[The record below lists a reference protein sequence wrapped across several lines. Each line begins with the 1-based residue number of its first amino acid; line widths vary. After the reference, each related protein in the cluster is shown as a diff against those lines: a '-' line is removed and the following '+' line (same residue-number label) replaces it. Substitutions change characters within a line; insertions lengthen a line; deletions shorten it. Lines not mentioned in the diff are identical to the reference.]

1 VKSLTDIMARDGRPM
16 AVPSGAITRTDGS
29 ADSPLLIKPHTHPA
43 DTSDYRPISHPAL
56 RKWKWLGKEGEKDV
70 LVEGELLI
78 HPDLYKRLKNTLG
91 TSALNN
97 VPIIKAVGE
106 FQAIVKQFMLSF
118 SPFHFV
124 QEGTHAIGHKVNPF
138 KVTEIDMEDP
148 ATRELVNAG
157 LMLAN
162 WNAKAEFGE
171 GLTASGMEKL
181 LSHIGLGKLGK
192 LNDTMSAFLFERYIP
207 GLKIAMAKEAM
218 VRNME
223 LFKKELA
230 SGKMTREQVAQKT
243 AQQANDAFGE
253 QNNLYAG
260 NNPTRLHVERL
271 LFLAPDFLKS
281 RAKFFADAF
290 RKHGGEQRNALIL
303 LAVVLA
309 VTAKLLERMLTGK
322 NDWEKPF
329 SVVTDDREY
338 ELRSVPGDVIA
349 MLKNTRQ
356 FVMGRISP
364 LISRT
369 ALEAATGRDWRGQ
382 QRSGAQQVK
391 DLAMAPLPLAL
402 RGVIDPEAP
411 DISMKE
417 SLISSSGLRTIRH
430 SEITKVRK
438 LGREWQK
445 ANGSEHVDE
454 VHPPSKYVGI
464 KNALEDGDNARAMK
478 EYGKLL
484 ATMPK
489 DKADTGFRS
498 SLMKPFSGSLANEK
512 AFVASLDADDR
523 ATYQAA
529 MTKRGRMLAAF
540 TRMSATTRAPAN
552 APRAAAKAAPIGSRN
567 LTVKEFFR

>member
-1 VKSLTDIMARDGRPM
+1 
-16 AVPSGAITRTDGS
+16 
-29 ADSPLLIKPHTHPA
+29 
-43 DTSDYRPISHPAL
+43 
-56 RKWKWLGKEGEKDV
+56 
-70 LVEGELLI
+70 
-78 HPDLYKRLKNTLG
+78 
-91 TSALNN
+91 
-97 VPIIKAVGE
+97 
-106 FQAIVKQFMLSF
+106 
-118 SPFHFV
+118 
-124 QEGTHAIGHKVNPF
+124 
-138 KVTEIDMEDP
+138 
-148 ATRELVNAG
+148 
-157 LMLAN
+157 
-162 WNAKAEFGE
+162 
-171 GLTASGMEKL
+171 
-181 LSHIGLGKLGK
+181 
-192 LNDTMSAFLFERYIP
+192 
-207 GLKIAMAKEAM
+207 
-218 VRNME
+218 ME

-260 NNPTRLHVERL
+260 TNPTRLHVERL